1 MYDIDELLP
10 TPTEKAVARLGLEES
25 LKRYIRIIHRYTTG
39 TEYTFK
45 PFHDDIIT
53 KLEAIAKGA
62 SEKKNLLI
70 NIPVGFGKSLIVEY
84 FISWCFCRNKNYTFL
99 YTSYGDKL
107 ITKLSKEIKD
117 IIESET
123 FSKIWGYKL
132 EKDERS
138 KVNWSIEGS
147 TGRAGLTAGA
157 IGGTITGLD
166 AGNPSIKGFSGALII
181 DDPISA
187 SKVIYQQARE
197 DVINKYE
204 SVLKTRLRKSDV
216 PIIVIAQRLHEKDLS
231 GYILE
236 HEADSFEVITIE
248 AMKDNKSIWEEK
260 ISTHDLKELEQRR
273 PFVFYSQY
281 QQNPDS
287 NINSMFKSPK
297 FIEDETLIYDGI
309 CQVDAGYDGSDFT
322 AFTIMKRLN
331 DGRLIAY
338 GNMWEEHVDKHKK
351 QIINLIAK
359 HRAGTLHLED
369 NADKGY
375 LANDFHKDG
384 VLTYRY
390 HESMNKHYKI
400 MTYLYAEWNNIYWLP
415 STSKDYLSQIQ
426 CYDEN
431 ANNDDAPDSA
441 SSCVRELTQ
450 GGIGIS
456 FF

>member
-10 TPTEKAVARLGLEES
+10 TIEEKAIGRLALEES
-25 LKRYIRIIHRYTTG
+25 FKRYIRIIHRYTTG
-39 TEYTFK
+39 TDYTFK
-45 PFHDDIIT
+45 PFHNEIIS

-62 SEKKNLLI
+62 SKKRNLLI

-84 FISWCFCRNKNYTFL
+84 FISWCFAREKNCTFL

-123 FSKIWGYKL
+123 YSKIWGYKL
-132 EKDERS
+132 TKDERS
-138 KVNWSIEGS
+138 KVNWSLEGS

-166 AGNPSIKGFSGALII
+166 AGNPSVDGFSGALII

-187 SKVIYQQARE
+187 SKVIYQQSRE

-231 GYILE
+231 GYILDN
-236 HEADSFEVITIE
+236 EADSFEVVTIE
-248 AMKDNKSIWEEK
+248 AMQDGESIWEEK
-260 ISTHDLKELEQRR
+260 ISTQELNELKKRR

-287 NINSMFKSPK
+287 NINSMFKSPH
-297 FIEDETLIYDGI
+297 FTSDDRLIYDGI
-309 CQVDAGYDGSDFT
+309 CHIDGAYGGSDYT
-322 AFTIMKRLN
+322 AFTIIKKLD
-331 DGRLIAY
+331 DGKYIAY
-338 GNMWEEHVDKHKK
+338 GNMWNEHVDNKK
-351 QIINLIAK
+351 REIINLK
-359 HRAGTLHLED
+359 EKYRAGTLYLEN

-375 LANDFHKDG
+375 LAKDFQRQGIITKS
-384 VLTYRY
+384 Y

-400 MTYLYAEWNNIYWLP
+400 MTYLYAEWDNIYWLE
-415 STSKDYLSQIQ
+415 STNKDYLFQILV
-426 CYDEN
+426 YDEN
-431 ANNDDAPDSA
+431 ASNDDAPDGA
-441 SSCVRELTQ
+441 SSLLRLYERK
-450 GGIGIS
+450 GSGIC
-456 FF
+456 